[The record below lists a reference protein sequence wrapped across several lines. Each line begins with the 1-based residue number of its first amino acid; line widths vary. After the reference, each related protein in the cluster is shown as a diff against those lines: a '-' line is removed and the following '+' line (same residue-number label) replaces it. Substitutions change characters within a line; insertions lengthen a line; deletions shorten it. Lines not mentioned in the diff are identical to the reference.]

1 MVNFT
6 RLLGSAPEVS
16 EAFEAVNRNLNE
28 EFGSTTKSPLVI
40 FNLTRRCN
48 LKCRHCYLEAKDID
62 FKNELNWAD
71 IKNTINCFA
80 KIKIPILLLSGGE
93 PLLHKDIFK
102 IIEYAK
108 TKNIH
113 VGLSTN
119 GTLISRSLARKL
131 RDLKIDYVGVSIDGT
146 SRRHDEFRGVKGA
159 FDAAMRGIINSLEM
173 GIKTGMRF
181 TINKL
186 NAVDLAPIITLCVQE
201 KIPRFCMYH
210 LVYSGRGK
218 LLKEQDLDNNLR
230 RQTIDFLIEC
240 TCEINRKV
248 QGVEILTV
256 DNHADGIHIYNYLRK
271 KNSQN
276 AAQVLELLKLHGGCS
291 AGCRVVDISPE
302 GNVYPCQFWQDNS
315 LGNIKEK
322 DFLEIWTNKRDN
334 LLCQLRSKQFCLK
347 GKCGRCRYKAYCG
360 GCRIRAGFMYKD
372 FFQEDPCCYLTEAE
386 IG

>member
-6 RLLGSAPEVS
+6 KLLGNAPGISGVV
-16 EAFEAVNRNLNE
+16 EAVNRNLNE
-28 EFGSTTKSPLVI
+28 EFGSAAKSPLIV

-48 LKCRHCYLEAKDID
+48 LKCRHCYLEAKDTGYND
-62 FKNELNWAD
+62 ELNWAD
-71 IKNTINCFA
+71 IKTAIDCFS

-93 PLLHKDIFK
+93 PLLHKDIFR
-102 IIEYAK
+102 IIDYAK
-108 TKNIH
+108 SKNIH

-131 RDLKIDYVGVSIDGT
+131 RDSKIDYIGVSIDGIN
-146 SRRHDEFRGVKGA
+146 RRHDEFRGQSGA

-181 TINKL
+181 TVNKL
-186 NAVDLAPIITLCVQE
+186 NVIDLAQLITLCVKE

-218 LLKEQDLDNNLR
+218 LLKEQDLDNRQR
-230 RQTIDFLIEC
+230 RKTIDFLIERAG
-240 TCEINRKV
+240 EIKQQV
-248 QGVEILTV
+248 PGLEILTV
-256 DNHADGIHIYNYLRK
+256 DNHADGIYIYNHLK
-271 KNSQN
+271 KKKSRN
-276 AAQVLELLKLHGGCS
+276 AARVLELLKVHGGCS
-291 AGCRVVDISPE
+291 AGCKIADISPQ
-302 GNVYPCQFWQDNS
+302 GNVYPCQFWYDNP

-322 DFLEIWTNKRDN
+322 DFLEIWTNKKDN
-334 LLCQLRSKQFCLK
+334 LLCRLRSQYLNLK
-347 GKCGRCRYKAYCG
+347 GKCGRCRYQTYCG
-360 GCRIRAGFMYKD
+360 GCRIRAAFIYKD